1 MQLDKIHIYRL
12 LSCMLTLLASQ
23 ASFAFCFDEAAAK
36 YSSPPHF
43 TIDPLMLKAIA
54 KTETGLVSGKMGP
67 INANG
72 TYDIGLMQINSS
84 HLTVLSRYGI
94 NQERLLTDACLN
106 VQVGAWIFAKNI
118 ARYGQTWRAVG
129 AYNAGDETKRAIYV
143 IKVVKNYQ
151 MLSGQQVAFN

>member
-1 MQLDKIHIYRL
+1 MQKDKIRL
-12 LSCMLTLLASQ
+12 FRQLACLFVLASSSP
-23 ASFAFCFDEAAAK
+23 SFAFCFDEAAAK
-36 YSSPPHF
+36 YSSPPLIN
-43 TIDPLMLKAIA
+43 IDPLMLKAIA
-54 KTETGLVSGKMGP
+54 KTETGLVSGKIGP
-67 INANG
+67 VNANG

-94 NQERLLTDACLN
+94 SQERLLTDACLN

-118 ARYGQTWRAVG
+118 ARYGPTWKAVG

-151 MLSGQQVAFN
+151 ILSGQQVTFN